1 MLDFR
6 MGRLMR
12 TTIDLR
18 DDVLQAARE
27 QAAIERVSMGEL
39 LSRWA
44 ERGRY
49 ASPAEARQNATPTD
63 EPVRSSG
70 FLVVLPRRNGV
81 VTTELVRQLMDEEG
95 I

>member
-1 MLDFR
+1 
-6 MGRLMR
+6 
-12 TTIDLR
+12 
-18 DDVLQAARE
+18 
-27 QAAIERVSMGEL
+27 MGEL

-49 ASPAEARQNATPTD
+49 ASQAEARQNATSTS
-63 EPVRSSG
+63 EPVRPSG